1 MNAGGQ
7 LPLEG
12 VRVLDLARFI
22 AGPFC
27 SMLLG
32 DMGAEV
38 LKVERPGGEDVRHLA
53 PFKDDESVYA
63 MLYNRNKRAITINT
77 RSERGVELLT
87 KLVEWADVVVEN
99 YRPGTLER
107 MGLGYERMRE
117 VNPRV
122 ILTSI
127 SGFGQ
132 TGPLRERA
140 LFDAIGQAMA
150 GVMSLTGD
158 PEGPPM
164 MTGTYTADHTT
175 GLYATIGTLLALRAR
190 DSTGEGQLVDVALLD
205 SMFAAVGVA
214 VPTYLNLGRVM
225 TRTANRDSLTA
236 PGNAFPTSDGWV
248 YIDAGTG
255 GLFRRL
261 AEAMGRPE
269 LADDPRYADG
279 NSRYEH
285 LEDLE
290 TYITEWT
297 ERQSTS
303 ELSEAL
309 EEAGVPFGAVADM
322 ADVAANPQLKARDMV
337 VELEHPSVGPIRLPG
352 LPIKLSQ
359 TPGAIRRPPPVVGQH
374 TAEVLQ
380 ELCGVSDAELEQ
392 LQRDNVV

>member
-1 MNAGGQ
+1 VSTQEQ

-12 VRVLDLARFI
+12 VCVLDLARFI

-32 DMGAEV
+32 DMGADV
-38 LKVERPGGEDVRHLA
+38 VKVERPGGEDVRHLA
-53 PFKDDESVYA
+53 PFKDGESVYA
-63 MLYNRNKRAITINT
+63 MLYNRNKRAITIST
-77 RSERGVELLT
+77 RSERGVELLA
-87 KLVEWADVVVEN
+87 KLIEWADVVVEN

-107 MGLGYERMRE
+107 MGLSYERMCE
-117 VNPRV
+117 INPRV

-175 GLYATIGTLLALRAR
+175 GLYATIGTLLALRTR
-190 DSTGEGQLVDVALLD
+190 DLTGEGQLVDVALLD

-248 YIDAGTG
+248 YIDAGTDG
-255 GLFRRL
+255 VFRRL
-261 AEAMGRPE
+261 VEAMGRPE
-269 LADDPRYADG
+269 LAEDPRYSDG
-279 NSRYEH
+279 SSRYEH
-285 LEDLE
+285 LYELE
-290 TYITEWT
+290 AQIREWT
-297 ERQSTS
+297 ERQSTA
-303 ELSEAL
+303 ELSESL
-309 EEAGVPFGAVADM
+309 EQAGVPFGPVADI
-322 ADVAANPQLKARDMV
+322 AAVAANPQLVARDMI
-337 VELEHPSVGPIRLPG
+337 VELDHPSVGPIRLPG
-352 LPIKLSQ
+352 LPIKLSR

-380 ELCGVSDAELEQ
+380 ELCGVDQVELEQ